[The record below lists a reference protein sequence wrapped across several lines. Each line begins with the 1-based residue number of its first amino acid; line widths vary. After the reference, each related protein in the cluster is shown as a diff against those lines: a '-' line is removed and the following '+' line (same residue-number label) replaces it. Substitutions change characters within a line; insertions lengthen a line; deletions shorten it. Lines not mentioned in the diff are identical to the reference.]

1 MSAPDWSDLSDE
13 ELHARLVQRGVMA
26 TTADSFVRRRESA
39 YIAERITGLLGDG

>member
-13 ELHARLVQRGVMA
+13 ELHARLVQRGVLPM
-26 TTADSFVRRRESA
+26 TADSFVARRESA